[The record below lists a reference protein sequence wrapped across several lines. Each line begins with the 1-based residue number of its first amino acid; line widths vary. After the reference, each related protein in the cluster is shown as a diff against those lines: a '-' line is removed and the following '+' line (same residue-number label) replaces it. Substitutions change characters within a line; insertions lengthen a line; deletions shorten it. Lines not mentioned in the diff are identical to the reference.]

1 MNKSL
6 HTIMYLLLAVTSGIA
21 GYLLFQS
28 RYAPESAEIPAHLS
42 SARGHASMVGLMRP
56 DFSLPDLEGRQH
68 VPGEWSGKI
77 LVLNFWATW
86 CPPCLQEI
94 PAFIRLQE
102 KYASRDVQF
111 VGIALQKAEEVR
123 DFVITK
129 GINYP
134 ILTGE
139 AEVIGVAEAY
149 GNSIGALPYT
159 VIIDQAQR
167 IAFIKRGPLPES
179 EAERVIS
186 SLVVVK

>member
-1 MNKSL
+1 M
-6 HTIMYLLLAVTSGIA
+6 
-21 GYLLFQS
+21 LFRS
-28 RYAPESAEIPAHLS
+28 
-42 SARGHASMVGLMRP
+42 
-56 DFSLPDLEGRQH
+56 
-68 VPGEWSGKI
+68 
-77 LVLNFWATW
+77 
-86 CPPCLQEI
+86 
-94 PAFIRLQE
+94 IRLQE